1 MTSLL
6 DVQKDKK
13 ILTFDEPNPV
23 LSNEQ
28 VEKRNE
34 VEFSLKLQNLPVIFR
49 TKFISNRTVK
59 NTGEFQTYFPKE
71 IYYPQNRGYYRFRTE
86 FVNGIETTIFL
97 SSTARLP
104 SKLLNIS
111 LNGLCLRLPYS
122 FSKNF
127 KVNQLIN
134 DIYIQLPNQIGFSV
148 SARVKNTRT
157 ENNHTDISLGL
168 EIQQQK
174 HSVEKAIQQFI
185 YRTKT
190 I

>member
-1 MTSLL
+1 MHNSNSAQVVNGIEIYNLLKNIQKSKQPISLSFESLPQLCLTSLL

-71 IYYPQNRGYYRFRTE
+71 IYYPQTE
-86 FVNGIETTIFL
+86 VTIAFEQ
-97 SSTARLP
+97 S
-104 SKLLNIS
+104 LLMV
-111 LNGLCLRLPYS
+111 L
-122 FSKNF
+122 K
-127 KVNQLIN
+127 
-134 DIYIQLPNQIGFSV
+134 
-148 SARVKNTRT
+148 
-157 ENNHTDISLGL
+157 
-168 EIQQQK
+168 
-174 HSVEKAIQQFI
+174 QQFFYPQQLGYLANSLI
-185 YRTKT
+185 FH
-190 I
+190 